1 MKNKMPLEPSALAFA
16 SQQLHHMMQEA
27 PEHQFSLTKN
37 YLWLAVVFLTAQTKV
52 YEEQIHSLIFTSV
65 SNILFSLSLFCSLSV
80 LIIGIVLLSGMW
92 FKRPIMPFNKM
103 QDITSFLQQCYEAN
117 CDVNYQNNGL
127 LSNIDES
134 LNSHD
139 RLLRKRALFLKAQCL
154 LSLGA
159 VIFGVISY
167 FML

>member
-1 MKNKMPLEPSALAFA
+1 MKNKMTLEPSVLAFA
-16 SQQLHHMMQEA
+16 SQQLNHFMQNA
-27 PEHQFSLTKN
+27 PEHQFSLVKN
-37 YLWLAVVFLTAQTKV
+37 YLWLAVVFLTAQAKV
-52 YEEQIHSLIFTSV
+52 YEDHIHTLLFTNT
-65 SNILFSLSLFCSLSV
+65 SNILFVMSLSCSLSV
-80 LIIGIVLLSGMW
+80 LVIGIVLLSGMW

-127 LSNIDES
+127 LSNIDKS